1 MAYSD
6 PLELLPL
13 GGSAAVEGSKV
24 REKSFFTAGIRS
36 GGPEREDDKYET
48 IRFTYIDGSAKF
60 GEDYG
65 VPDGE
70 KSGTIRIKYGGG
82 TGAIFVPLIVDTQS
96 ESDETFSIRFDRV
109 GTGESQTVDVL
120 IVDRPL
126 SEPAPL
132 PKAPPD
138 PGPAWWPPGFP
149 SFSDEPE
156 EEEGSGSG
164 GGSSGSGGGGSGSG
178 GGSSGSGGGSSGSGG
193 GSSGS
198 GGGSSGSG
206 GGSSDSGGGS
216 SGSGGGR
223 SPGSSETT
231 REREKRENAANESVD
246 TSNLNS
252 FDIVPQV
259 VAIDGKS
266 VEKYYFD
273 MTAYATPE
281 RDGLGGSR
289 LPDYIRL
296 LDSDDRFTGGRGG
309 DLVYGDSGADTIN
322 GNQGEDL
329 IEGGLGNDFLRGGK
343 DDDVINPGEGDD
355 WVNGNQG
362 DDLINGGLGKDIVR
376 GGKGGDVIDLGE
388 GDDWV
393 NGNKGDDSI
402 RGGLG
407 DDYLIG
413 GKGSDVLWGDE
424 GADRFVMSE
433 DFNIVKDFRFSEGDA
448 VVVLSEAT
456 VGLTQRNGEA
466 LLLTEEGALL
476 FEGVAMEVFD
486 VDQFVL
492 KVGSL
497 TIL

>member
-36 GGPEREDDKYET
+36 GGPEREDDEYET
-48 IRFTYIDGSAKF
+48 IRFTYIDGTAKF

-109 GTGESQTVDVL
+109 GTGESQTVDVV

-126 SEPAPL
+126 SEPAPM

-149 SFSDEPE
+149 DFNDEPE
-156 EEEGSGSG
+156 EEEEEEE
-164 GGSSGSGGGGSGSG
+164 GSG
-178 GGSSGSGGGSSGSGG
+178 GGSSGSGGGST
-193 GSSGS
+193 
-198 GGGSSGSG
+198 
-206 GGSSDSGGGS
+206 
-216 SGSGGGR
+216 GSGGGR

-281 RDGLGGSR
+281 VDELGGSR
-289 LPDYIRL
+289 LPDYVRL

-309 DLVYGDSGADTIN
+309 DLVYGDAGADTIN
-322 GNQGEDL
+322 GNHGDDL
-329 IEGGLGNDFLRGGK
+329 IEGGSGNDFLRGGN
-343 DDDVINPGEGDD
+343 DDDIINMGTGDD
-355 WVNGNQG
+355 WTNGNQG

-376 GGKGGDVIDLGE
+376 GGKGGDVVDLGG

-393 NGNKGDDSI
+393 NGNQGDDLI
-402 RGGLG
+402 RGGIG

-413 GKGSDVLWGDE
+413 GKGSDVLWGGE

-448 VVVLSEAT
+448 VVVLSDAT

-476 FEGVAMEVFD
+476 FEGIALEGFD
-486 VDQFVL
+486 MDRFVL
-492 KVGSL
+492 KVDSL
-497 TIL
+497 MILGLR

>member
-13 GGSAAVEGSKV
+13 GGSAAIEGSKV

-36 GGPEREDDKYET
+36 GGPEREGDKYET
-48 IRFTYIDGSAKF
+48 IRFTYIDGTAKF

-82 TGAIFVPLIVDTQS
+82 IGAIFVPLIVDTQS

-156 EEEGSGSG
+156 EEEGSGSE
-164 GGSSGSGGGGSGSG
+164 
-178 GGSSGSGGGSSGSGG
+178 GGSSGSGGGSSG
-193 GSSGS
+193 
-198 GGGSSGSG
+198 
-206 GGSSDSGGGS
+206 SGGGS

-246 TSNLNS
+246 TSSLNS

-466 LLLTEEGALL
+466 LLLSEEGALL

>member
-6 PLELLPL
+6 PLTLLPL
-13 GGSAAVEGSKV
+13 GGSAAIEGSKV

-36 GGPEREDDKYET
+36 GGPRREGDKYET

-164 GGSSGSGGGGSGSG
+164 GGSSG
-178 GGSSGSGGGSSGSGG
+178 
-193 GSSGS
+193 
-198 GGGSSGSG
+198 
-206 GGSSDSGGGS
+206 SGGGS

-343 DDDVINPGEGDD
+343 DDDVINLGEGDD